1 MPKINY
7 FDSLE
12 RLGVLCNRAVFLACG
27 TGRQSGVSELVTLRH
42 SVDKIICELEKTLFS
57 DFMPPLERANIA
69 ACAHSLGRI
78 MDKCAEI
85 LNYRNSKC
93 FFGEKKNKEAELC
106 IRLAQSIEENIFRLR
121 RIKKPEELP
130 DFLGFRKMIFEA
142 RTAHALLQKK
152 MNSGVYPKAAM
163 QSLVLVGQLRCEL
176 AHCFDDIIEIMLNN
190 I

>member
-12 RLGVLCNRAVFLACG
+12 RLGVLCNRAVFLSCSTVRASG
-27 TGRQSGVSELVTLRH
+27 TGEFVTLRH
-42 SVDKIICELEKTLFS
+42 SADKIICELEKTLFS
-57 DFMPPLERANIA
+57 DFMPPLERASIA

-78 MDKCAEI
+78 IDKCAEI
-85 LNYRNSKC
+85 LNYRSAKY

-106 IRLAQSIEENIFRLR
+106 IRLAQLIEENIFRLR

-130 DFLGFRKMIFEA
+130 DFLGFRKLIFEA
-142 RTAHALLQKK
+142 RTAHTLVQRKL
-152 MNSGVYPKAAM
+152 NSGVYPRTAI
-163 QSLVLVGQLRCEL
+163 QSLSLIGQLRCEL
-176 AHCFDDIIEIMLNN
+176 SHCFDDIIEIMLNN

>member
-1 MPKINY
+1 MPKMNY

-27 TGRQSGVSELVTLRH
+27 SGRMSGAGELVTMRH
-42 SVDKIICELEKTLFS
+42 SVDKIICDLEKTLFS

-69 ACAHSLGRI
+69 ACAHCLGRI

-85 LNYRNSKC
+85 LNYKSAKN
-93 FFGEKKNKEAELC
+93 FLGEKKNKEAELC

-130 DFLGFRKMIFEA
+130 DFLGFRKTIFEA
-142 RTAHALLQKK
+142 RTAHALLQRKL
-152 MNSGVYPKAAM
+152 NSGVYPKNDI
-163 QSLVLVGQLRCEL
+163 QTLTLIGQLRCEL